1 VHCLFQFWWI
11 TCCFPSV
18 WLDSVTLPL
27 AEMVR
32 NSSETSVYPDIVGQ
46 LSSRYREGT
55 VQWPQK
61 VVIAGFGQGKKWRE
75 MREDWLMLLCMT
87 AFCIF
92 CWFALR
98 KLIGTSWLFLFNCL
112 ICITASFLQEYV
124 SEHWMKNVGDM
135 CQFISPNQ
143 WHRVDVSMSVESL
156 GCTIPLPHVF
166 GL

>member
-1 VHCLFQFWWI
+1 
-11 TCCFPSV
+11 
-18 WLDSVTLPL
+18 
-27 AEMVR
+27 
-32 NSSETSVYPDIVGQ
+32 
-46 LSSRYREGT
+46 
-55 VQWPQK
+55 
-61 VVIAGFGQGKKWRE
+61 
-75 MREDWLMLLCMT
+75 MT